1 MTSNNTGEIA
11 CSVCGASNAAD
22 WLYCQ
27 QCGSPLKSE
36 PASVARSAPPG
47 GGGQGGRPVDIPP
60 TVVVPPVV
68 PPTVVAQPAV
78 PPTVVAQ
85 PVPPPVPP
93 TVIAQPVVPPTVV
106 AQPVPP
112 PVPPTV
118 IAQPVV
124 PPTVVAQPAPPVPP
138 TVVAQPAMPPVPPTV
153 MSRSP
158 AADGA
163 AETVICD
170 QCGKVNPAT
179 SSFCAGC
186 GAPLPSPLM
195 KTIVR
200 TSERPPTRVARLCLI
215 QEGGGDGE
223 VYEIKGDELTIGRN
237 SGDIRFPHDGYMSGR
252 HARIIRRGDEFILQ
266 DDNSRNGTFKK
277 IDGPVTLKSGDIV
290 LIGKQLFRFEA

>member
-36 PASVARSAPPG
+36 PAPVARPSSPG
-47 GGGQGGRPVDIPP
+47 GGVQGGRPADIPP
-60 TVVVPPVV
+60 TVVVQPVIPPTIVAQPAIPPV

-85 PVPPPVPP
+85 PATPPVPP
-93 TVIAQPVVPPTVV
+93 TVVS
-106 AQPVPP
+106 
-112 PVPPTV
+112 
-118 IAQPVV
+118 
-124 PPTVVAQPAPPVPP
+124 QPAVPP
-138 TVVAQPAMPPVPPTV
+138 TVVAQPAMPPPVPPTV

-158 AADGA
+158 VADSA

-186 GAPLPSPLM
+186 GAALPSPLM

-200 TSERPPTRVARLCLI
+200 ASERPPTRVARLCLI

>member
-93 TVIAQPVVPPTVV
+93 TVIAQP
-106 AQPVPP
+106 A
-112 PVPPTV
+112 
-118 IAQPVV
+118 V

>member
-68 PPTVVAQPAV
+68 PPTVVAQPA
-78 PPTVVAQ
+78 
-85 PVPPPVPP
+85 
-93 TVIAQPVVPPTVV
+93 VPPTVV

>member
-36 PASVARSAPPG
+36 LAPVARSASPVSK
-47 GGGQGGRPVDIPP
+47 GQGGHPVDIPP

-68 PPTVVAQPAV
+68 PPTVVAQPA
-78 PPTVVAQ
+78 T
-85 PVPPPVPP
+85 
-93 TVIAQPVVPPTVV
+93 
-106 AQPVPP
+106 PP

-124 PPTVVAQPAPPVPP
+124 PPTVVAQPAPPPVPPTVIAQPVVPPTVVAQPVVPP
-138 TVVAQPAMPPVPPTV
+138 TVVAQPATPPPVPPTV

-158 AADGA
+158 ATEST
-163 AETVICD
+163 AEALICD

-252 HARIIRRGDEFILQ
+252 HARIIRRGNEFILQ

-290 LIGKQLFRFEA
+290 LIGKQLFRFEV

>member
-1 MTSNNTGEIA
+1 MTSNNTGEIT

-68 PPTVVAQPAV
+68 PPTVVAQPA
-78 PPTVVAQ
+78 
-85 PVPPPVPP
+85 
-93 TVIAQPVVPPTVV
+93 VPPTVV

>member
-68 PPTVVAQPAV
+68 PPTVVAQP
-78 PPTVVAQ
+78 
-85 PVPPPVPP
+85 
-93 TVIAQPVVPPTVV
+93 VVPPTVV
-106 AQPVPP
+106 AQPAPP

>member
-106 AQPVPP
+106 AQPV
-112 PVPPTV
+112 
-118 IAQPVV
+118 
-124 PPTVVAQPAPPVPP
+124 PPVPP

>member
-36 PASVARSAPPG
+36 PASVARSSSPG
-47 GGGQGGRPVDIPP
+47 GGVQGGHPADIPP
-60 TVVVPPVV
+60 TVVVQPVVPPIVPPTVVAQPAMPPPVPPTVVAQPATPPVPPTVVAQPVV

-85 PVPPPVPP
+85 P
-93 TVIAQPVVPPTVV
+93 
-106 AQPVPP
+106 
-112 PVPPTV
+112 
-118 IAQPVV
+118 
-124 PPTVVAQPAPPVPP
+124 
-138 TVVAQPAMPPVPPTV
+138 AMPPPVPPTV

-158 AADGA
+158 VADSAAD
-163 AETVICD
+163 TLICD

-200 TSERPPTRVARLCLI
+200 ASERPPTRVARLCLI

>member
-36 PASVARSAPPG
+36 PASVARPTPPG
-47 GGGQGGRPVDIPP
+47 GGVQGGRPVDIPP
-60 TVVVPPVV
+60 TVVVQPVV

-78 PPTVVAQ
+78 PP
-85 PVPPPVPP
+85 PVPP
-93 TVIAQPVVPPTVV
+93 TVIAQPAIPPTM
-106 AQPVPP
+106 
-112 PVPPTV
+112 
-118 IAQPVV
+118 
-124 PPTVVAQPAPPVPP
+124 VAQPAVPPVPP
-138 TVVAQPAMPPVPPTV
+138 TVVSRTPV
-153 MSRSP
+153 
-158 AADGA
+158 ADGMA
-163 AETVICD
+163 DTLICD